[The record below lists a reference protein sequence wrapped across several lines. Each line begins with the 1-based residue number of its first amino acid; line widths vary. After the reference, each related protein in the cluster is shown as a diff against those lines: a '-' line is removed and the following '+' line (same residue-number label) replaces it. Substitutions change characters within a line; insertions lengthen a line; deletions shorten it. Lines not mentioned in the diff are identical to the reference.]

1 MYNVRELI
9 NEQHTKRDETVKK
22 LLTNVLRDLNKQ
34 IEEKVEEDDYAFTL
48 NDNFI
53 CLEVEMPRDTPEL
66 FDNLFEY
73 SLIRLSEYSLNVDD
87 VTYRLHLLNKNEK
100 NSPNSKLIID
110 VENHPNEISRLSIN
124 YRPDTSKIK
133 LIVG

>member
-34 IEEKVEEDDYAFTL
+34 IEEKIEEKDYTFTL
-48 NDNFI
+48 DDNFI
-53 CLEVEMPRDTPEL
+53 CLEVEMPKDTPEL

-73 SLIRLSEYSLNVDD
+73 SLIRLSKYSLNVDD

-110 VENHPNEISRLSIN
+110 VENHPSEILRLSIN
-124 YRPDTSKIK
+124 YKPGTSKTK
-133 LIVG
+133 VLIG